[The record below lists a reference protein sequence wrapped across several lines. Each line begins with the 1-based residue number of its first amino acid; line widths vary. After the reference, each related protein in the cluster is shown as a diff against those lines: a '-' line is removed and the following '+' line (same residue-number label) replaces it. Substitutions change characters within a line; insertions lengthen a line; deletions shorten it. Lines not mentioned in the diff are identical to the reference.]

1 MSNTRRGRKGIV
13 VTSQKKRKAERRLA
27 NEYGKQK
34 QAAVKLAIEKAEEI
48 ERAVKSSNDLH
59 AIGAAAREAVWSE
72 TRRSEAAMESFRR
85 KHQDIDVTITPSP
98 EDKLEDRQRRIA
110 EGQPLTEI
118 QAEIFD
124 DILHETAPAPAAGW
138 QAEDDGWMT
147 PETGWKNAISRVRDG
162 AREVLNCPHKHKTPE
177 ASRACALKAVR
188 ARNNSSVRVMDGW
201 TADVRYPWNDGAVTA
216 LVDEL
221 RAGKAEAGD

>member
-13 VTSQKKRKAERRLA
+13 VTSQKKQKAERRLA

-34 QAAVKLAIEKAEEI
+34 RAAVKLAMEKAEEI

-85 KHQDIDVTITPSP
+85 KHQDIDVTITPKADDAIEEFGDAEKENEGVVSEFTGEP
-98 EDKLEDRQRRIA
+98 VPAPVTTDWAA
-110 EGQPLTEI
+110 EG
-118 QAEIFD
+118 
-124 DILHETAPAPAAGW
+124 
-138 QAEDDGWMT
+138 DGWMT
-147 PETGWKNAISRVRDG
+147 PESGWKNAIYRLKNSDM
-162 AREVLNCPHKHKTPE
+162 EVLNCPHKHKTPE

-188 ARNNSSVRVMDGW
+188 ARNNSSARVMDGW
-201 TADVRYPWNDGAVTA
+201 TADVRYPWTDGAVTA

-221 RAGKAEAGD
+221 RAGKAETGTSVGRPR